1 MTDLRVVDRKRIE
14 SQSELPKG
22 GKLISAKDLNI
33 SLKEA
38 EIFGL
43 YDLNDDDKTGN
54 KNVWFLY
61 VETMDHAQRI
71 QIDAKFKR
79 FGYRFAKSASIVP
92 EVLRALYQAQ
102 KNASI
107 EDSIEKNILV
117 DFFEDMVGSAM
128 REKVS
133 DIHIEKRKNIA
144 LVRMRRHGQMMLYKE
159 LDPDFCTRLCSV
171 MYNVLAEAKD
181 VTFMPSEYQSASVN
195 RRIKGEEVKL
205 RYQSLPVYSDAF
217 DIVLRVLPVGQDDDE
232 AVIDL
237 TRLGYSLSQVK
248 DLMKIISKPVGALII
263 AGTTGSGKSTTLKNL
278 LMLVNQSREYKCKIY
293 TIEDPPEYKIPKVSQ
308 IPVVRRRNEDYT
320 KKSPFYD
327 PLVATMR
334 GDPDI
339 LMIGEIRDQ
348 FTGDGIKKATQ
359 SGHQVLT
366 TTHASSALGTIERFA
381 DFGIPPSVMGSP
393 EFINGLVYQKLM
405 PMLCSHCAI
414 PFSKVLEGNDASEA
428 DLELAKRLES
438 VADLKKDDIKIR
450 GRGCD
455 KCDSMGIKGRTVC
468 AEVIAPDYTML
479 KFFRQQAAI
488 EAKGYWLSLTDGRL
502 DSENMTGKP
511 VLLHA
516 ILKMKRGLVSPHDIE
531 ELLGPLDG
539 YHKMC
544 DEMERDRLQQ
554 AGMVGDKSAPANGSV
569 TSDASASSGEKS
581 GRKWDPGY

>member
-1 MTDLRVVDRKRIE
+1 MTDLRGADRKRIT

-22 GKLISAKDLNI
+22 GQLMSIKELNI
-33 SLKEA
+33 SVKDSEMY
-38 EIFGL
+38 GL
-43 YDLNDDDKTGN
+43 YNLNDDDKTGH

-61 VETMDHAQRI
+61 VETMDHTQRI
-71 QIDAKFKR
+71 QLDAKFKR
-79 FGYRFAKSASIVP
+79 LGYRFIKSAAVTP
-92 EVLRALYQAQ
+92 EILRALYQAKQ
-102 KNASI
+102 TESV
-107 EDSIEKNILV
+107 EESTEKNSLV

-133 DIHIEKRKNIA
+133 DIHIEKRKNMA
-144 LVRMRRHGQMMLYKE
+144 MVRMRRHGQMMLYKE
-159 LDPDFCTRLCSV
+159 LDPEFCNRLCTV

-181 VTFMPSEYQSASVN
+181 VTFMPTEYQSASVN

-205 RYQSLPVYSDAF
+205 RYQSLPVYNDAF
-217 DIVLRVLPVGQDDDE
+217 DVVLRVLPVGQDDDE

-308 IPVVRRRNEDYT
+308 IPVVRRRGEDYT

-405 PMLCSHCAI
+405 PMLCAHCSV
-414 PFSKVLEGNDASEA
+414 PFAKVLEGNDASEA
-428 DLELAKRLES
+428 DLELAKRLEA
-438 VADLKKDDIKIR
+438 VADLKKDGIKIR

-488 EAKGYWLSLTDGRL
+488 EAKAYWLSLTDGRL

-516 ILKMKRGLVSPHDIE
+516 VLKMKRGLVSPHDIE

-539 YHKMC
+539 YHKMRE
-544 DEMERDRLQQ
+544 EMERDRLQQ
-554 AGMVGDKSAPANGSV
+554 AGNAGDRVAQAASVVSAEKPKG
-569 TSDASASSGEKS
+569 SGEK
-581 GRKWDPGY
+581 GGKQWDPGY